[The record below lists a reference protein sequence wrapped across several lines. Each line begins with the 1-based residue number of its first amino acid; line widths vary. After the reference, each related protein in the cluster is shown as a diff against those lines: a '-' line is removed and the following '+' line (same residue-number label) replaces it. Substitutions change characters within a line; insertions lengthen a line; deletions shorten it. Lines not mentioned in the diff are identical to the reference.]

1 MNILNPVDSMRTKF
15 RGIVSSQFQM
25 IVVLAENGIN
35 VAVVIPF
42 PQKPSPRMKKN
53 RLKKKKKTVQ
63 FGIGSMNVNK
73 IQVLLSNFRF

>member
-1 MNILNPVDSMRTKF
+1 MNILNTVDSMRTKF

-42 PQKPSPRMKKN
+42 PQKPSPRMKKQFN
-53 RLKKKKKTVQ
+53 LALVQ
-63 FGIGSMNVNK
+63 
-73 IQVLLSNFRF
+73 

>member
-53 RLKKKKKTVQ
+53 SSIWHWFNECQ
-63 FGIGSMNVNK
+63 
-73 IQVLLSNFRF
+73 